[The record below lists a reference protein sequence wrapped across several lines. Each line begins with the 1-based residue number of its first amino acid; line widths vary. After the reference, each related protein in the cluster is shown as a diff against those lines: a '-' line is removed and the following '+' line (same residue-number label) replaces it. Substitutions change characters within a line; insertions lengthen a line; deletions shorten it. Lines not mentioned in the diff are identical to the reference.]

1 MRTRI
6 FSLLLAVS
14 AGAMF
19 VPTTMFVQTIMA
31 QTPQAP
37 VFDTAYDAN
46 QRALRPILG
55 SLGAAVVGPAL
66 DAGRPLQLAAVS
78 SQRGYTLA
86 VDGNDGSVALLAS
99 ATGRVT
105 STVAGAPPRP
115 AMLALSPTGAAA
127 VLAYPRDR
135 MLLVLGGLPD
145 QPRVLRSLS
154 LSGTGAKPLDSSI
167 QTLAVSDDGAAVA
180 LFVRQKTAGNPGASR
195 PPFEDPLGSQPP
207 GTAERVVPPTDGAAP
222 GGSRAFEDPLGSQ
235 PPGTAERVVPPTGG
249 AAPGGSRT
257 SQGFY
262 ADSSGAF
269 TPLGNLANITA
280 IAFPEGSHDAL
291 IADSTGIFRAH
302 TGATALELTL
312 LAGRGAGTPQIA
324 ALGISGANKKI
335 YAASVEGDVMELDL
349 TGGMLNT
356 VAKCACKPDVMA
368 RMSGQARFRLN
379 NLPDAPLWV
388 FDGDAATPRLVF
400 IPADPEPETV
410 SRKGDFVR

>member
-207 GTAERVVPPTDGAAP
+207 GTAERVVPPT
-222 GGSRAFEDPLGSQ
+222 
-235 PPGTAERVVPPTGG
+235 GG

-269 TPLGNLANITA
+269 TPLGNLANITS

-349 TGGMLNT
+349 TGGMFNT

-368 RMSGQARFRLN
+368 SMSGQARFRLN

>member
-1 MRTRI
+1 
-6 FSLLLAVS
+6 
-14 AGAMF
+14 
-19 VPTTMFVQTIMA
+19 MA

-115 AMLALSPTGAAA
+115 AMLALSPSGAAA

-154 LSGTGAKPLDSSI
+154 LAGTGAKPLESSI

-180 LFVRQKTAGNPGASR
+180 LFVRQKTAANPR
-195 PPFEDPLGSQPP
+195 
-207 GTAERVVPPTDGAAP
+207 AAP
-222 GGSRAFEDPLGSQ
+222 GGSRASNEHAQDLAADSGCAGVFGSFGAASGGPCAFEDPLGSQ

-249 AAPGGSRT
+249 AAPGGSRA

-312 LAGRGAGTPQIA
+312 LAGPGAGTPQIA

-349 TGGMLNT
+349 TGGMFNT